1 MPHSW
6 LFVVQVLIYRALGW
20 KQPQFSHVSLILAP
34 DKSKLSK
41 RHGATSL
48 GEFRQEGYLPQA
60 MLNYLTLLGWNDGSE
75 QEVFTL
81 QQLQVTSL
89 PSRAASLLPTSVGNL
104 FMGFTRMHG
113 YFASSI
119 IIRLPTSLSQSCMHA
134 GCKNMTKCF
143 VC

>member
-1 MPHSW
+1 MTACKQSSCIASNIFRWKAAGLSPA
-6 LFVVQVLIYRALGW
+6 QVLIYKALGW

-48 GEFRQEGYLPQA
+48 GEFRHQGFLPQA

-81 QQLQVTSL
+81 HDLQVICS
-89 PSRAASLLPTSVGNL
+89 PPASLVS
-104 FMGFTRMHG
+104 FM
-113 YFASSI
+113 
-119 IIRLPTSLSQSCMHA
+119 
-134 GCKNMTKCF
+134 KC
-143 VC
+143 

>member
-1 MPHSW
+1 MAQPWQMSNSSLSFAASIVW
-6 LFVVQVLIYRALGW
+6 LDIVSNPLFVVQVLIYRALGW

-89 PSRAASLLPTSVGNL
+89 PSLAASLLHICMNSYTHAWTSCL
-104 FMGFTRMHG
+104 
-113 YFASSI
+113 SI
-119 IIRLPTSLSQSCMHA
+119 FISQ
-134 GCKNMTKCF
+134 KTPR
-143 VC
+143 